1 MLIKNA
7 TLPDG
12 RSGIDVLVREG
23 RIAALGLNLAAPEGV
38 QVIEAAGQ
46 LLSLPSSTPTSHGRD
61 ADAGSLRA

>member
-23 RIAALGLNLAAPEGV
+23 RIAALGLISPRPKAC
-38 QVIEAAGQ
+38 
-46 LLSLPSSTPTSHGRD
+46 R
-61 ADAGSLRA
+61 